1 MKNKIPTAEELCR
14 IEYEDNRPENIFME
28 RSVDMKWAI
37 FMMKQFA
44 KIHVI
49 EALKQASEKAKINT
63 EYYHEDDVGRTKLK
77 EILDISPLAS
87 ERTDED
93 GLLYAVDTY
102 EINKDSILNAYP
114 LNLIK

>member
-37 FMMKQFA
+37 FMMKHFA
-44 KIHVI
+44 KLHV
-49 EALKQASEKAKINT
+49 EAALKEKVIAMKKQR
-63 EYYHEDDVGRTKLK
+63 EEDSSYDMN
-77 EILDISPLAS
+77 ELDAF
-87 ERTDED
+87 
-93 GLLYAVDTY
+93 TY
-102 EINKDSILNAYP
+102 DAYP